1 MPPSAHA
8 HSSASPARCATR
20 SRHALPALLL
30 SLCGAA
36 LAQPVLQPGLWEK
49 HFDGGTLDPDSGAY
63 RSMSVE
69 QRQDCLSEAS
79 LKQGPDMDAAT
90 FMQRNRQQGS
100 SCRLLSE
107 QRGATASTWAVAC
120 QDSDGTRRE
129 VRHESAS
136 APTTFSSVTLATD
149 VPAGDASRT
158 VRSRIQIRMTRL
170 GDCTPAT
177 RP

>member
-1 MPPSAHA
+1 MKN
-8 HSSASPARCATR
+8 TR
-20 SRHALPALLL
+20 PRQRSIGAFRRLLPLLL
-30 SLCGAA
+30 TLCGAA
-36 LAQPVLQPGLWEK
+36 NAQPVLQPGLWDK

-69 QRQDCLSEAS
+69 QRQDCLTEAS
-79 LKQGPDMDAAT
+79 LKKGPDMDAAT
-90 FMQRNRQQGS
+90 FMQRNQQQGS

-107 QRGATASTWAVAC
+107 QSSATSATWAVAC
-120 QDSDGTRRE
+120 QDGDGTHRE
-129 VRHESAS
+129 VRHESTR

-149 VPAGDASRT
+149 VPAGDPRRT

-170 GDCTPAT
+170 GDCAAPA